1 MIDLGWSLRFKVVV
15 MGVQPT
21 LSSTAECT
29 VRGESPDSYLLMN
42 TSCMCIL
49 VAASHESMLVT

>member
-29 VRGESPDSYLLMN
+29 VCCESLDSYLLMN
-42 TSCMCIL
+42 TCICIL
-49 VAASHESMLVT
+49 VVASHESMLVT